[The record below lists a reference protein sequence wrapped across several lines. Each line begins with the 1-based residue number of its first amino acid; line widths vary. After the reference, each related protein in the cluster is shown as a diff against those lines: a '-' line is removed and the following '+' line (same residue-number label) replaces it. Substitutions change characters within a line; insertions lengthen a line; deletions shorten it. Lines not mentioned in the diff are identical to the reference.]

1 MSWRRRYRILVAIV
15 IGIPL
20 LIAIWAAARFIP
32 NRPVT
37 YANIEDHF
45 KYGSTGGWAASGFP
59 YWIWKAMPVVFKDRL
74 PKGTPYHEGREYEA
88 FGMYYEEGKD
98 LPVGVQKGHNMGID
112 RVFVNCAVCH
122 HSTVRVAGETRL
134 YLGMPAARF
143 DLGQF
148 EQFLI
153 DLPVDERFNATYI
166 VPEIERQ
173 AGSLSVIDKYLV
185 YPIAI
190 SLMRDRLLMLRNR
203 FGPMDPKSWGPGRV
217 DTFNSAKALFNY
229 PFHDM
234 ETTSPGE
241 LRGAADFP
249 SIWNQKPREGMQLH
263 WDGNNCRVDERNK
276 SAAFGTGTTPSTID
290 LDAIGRLQ
298 KWLLTRRPDPWPK
311 AEWPIDAAKAARGAV
326 LYKQYCL
333 ACHGWSGASKD
344 HVGERND
351 DFSAPCSVP
360 QDIASKQCEQQGKDV
375 PYGDCVGMVKPLN
388 DGGPSALNT
397 DAYRLN
403 SYTYDL
409 AANQGMLYAGEPY
422 RFRHF
427 RKTFGYANLPLDGI
441 WLRAPYLHNGSV
453 PTLRLLLE
461 PSSPKAATHRPQG
474 FYRGNDNY
482 DPVNVGFV
490 WNVPAG
496 DGRSYFPYDTHV
508 IANGNGGHEGPAYG
522 TDLPKTDKDALV
534 EYLKT
539 F

>member
-1 MSWRRRYRILVAIV
+1 MEREGYWQRRYEVLLAFA

-20 LIAIWAAARFIP
+20 LIAVWAALRFIP
-32 NRPVT
+32 SRAVT
-37 YANIEDHF
+37 YANIDEHF
-45 KYGSTGGWAASGFP
+45 KYGSTGGWASSGFP
-59 YWIWKAMPVVFKDRL
+59 YWIWKALPVVFKDKL
-74 PKGTPYHEGREYEA
+74 PKTGGEGYEA
-88 FGMYYEEGKD
+88 FGMYYEKNADGTKKD

-122 HSTVRVAGETRL
+122 NSTVRVGGETRL
-134 YLGMPAARF
+134 YLGMPAARL

-153 DLPVDERFNATYI
+153 DLPVDERFSAAYI

-173 AGSLSVIDKYLV
+173 AGSLSLLDKYLV
-185 YPIAI
+185 YPLAI
-190 SLMRDRLLMLRNR
+190 GLMRDRLMMLRNR
-203 FGPMDPKSWGPGRV
+203 FGPMDPTSWGPGRV

-234 ETTSPGE
+234 EKTSPDE

-249 SIWNQKPREGMQLH
+249 SIWNQQQREGMQLH

-276 SAAFGTGTTPSTID
+276 SAAFGTGTTPASID

-298 KWLLTRRPDPWPK
+298 KWLLTRQPDAWPK
-311 AEWPIDAAKAARGAV
+311 EEWPIDAAKAARGEV
-326 LYKQYCL
+326 VYKAYCL
-333 ACHGWSGASKD
+333 ACHGTNGK
-344 HVGERND
+344 

-360 QDIASKQCEQQGKDV
+360 QNIASQRCEQQGKDV
-375 PYGDCVGMVKPLN
+375 PYGDCVGTVKPLN
-388 DGGPSALNT
+388 APGDPSPLNT

-422 RFRHF
+422 RFKHF
-427 RKTFGYANLPLDGI
+427 RKTFGYANMPLDGI

-461 PSSPKAATHRPQG
+461 PSSPNAPAHRPRG
-474 FYRGNDNY
+474 FYRGNDNF
-482 DPVNVGFV
+482 DPKQVGFV
-490 WNVPAG
+490 WQVPAG
-496 DGRSYFPYDTHV
+496 DGRIYFLFDTSLK
-508 IANGNGGHEGPAYG
+508 ANGNAGHEGAAFGTTLPAS
-522 TDLPKTDKDALV
+522 DKDALV

>member
-1 MSWRRRYRILVAIV
+1 MEREGYWQRRYEVLLAFA

-20 LIAIWAAARFIP
+20 LIAVWAALRFIP
-32 NRPVT
+32 SRAVT
-37 YANIEDHF
+37 YANIDEHF
-45 KYGSTGGWAASGFP
+45 KYGSTGGWASSGFP
-59 YWIWKAMPVVFKDRL
+59 YWIWKALPVVFKDKL
-74 PKGTPYHEGREYEA
+74 PKTGGEGYEA
-88 FGMYYEEGKD
+88 FGMYYEKNADGTKKD

-122 HSTVRVAGETRL
+122 NSTVRVGGETRL
-134 YLGMPAARF
+134 YLGMPAARL

-153 DLPVDERFNATYI
+153 DLPVDERFSAAYI

-173 AGSLSVIDKYLV
+173 AGSLSLLDKYLV
-185 YPIAI
+185 YPLAI
-190 SLMRDRLLMLRNR
+190 GLMRDRLMMLRNR
-203 FGPMDPKSWGPGRV
+203 FGPMDPTSWGPGRV

-234 ETTSPGE
+234 EKTSPDE

-249 SIWNQKPREGMQLH
+249 SIWNQQQREGMQLH

-276 SAAFGTGTTPSTID
+276 SAAFGTGTTPATID

-298 KWLLTRRPDPWPK
+298 KWLLTKQPNAWPK
-311 AEWPIDAAKAARGAV
+311 EEWPIDAAKAARGEV
-326 LYKQYCL
+326 VYKAYCL
-333 ACHGWSGASKD
+333 ACHGTNGK
-344 HVGERND
+344 

-360 QDIASKQCEQQGKDV
+360 QNIASQRCEQQGKDV
-375 PYGDCVGMVKPLN
+375 PYGDCVGTVKPLN
-388 DGGPSALNT
+388 APGDPSPLNT

-422 RFRHF
+422 RFKHF
-427 RKTFGYANLPLDGI
+427 RKTFGYANMPLDGI

-461 PSSPKAATHRPQG
+461 PSSPNAPAHRPRG
-474 FYRGNDNY
+474 FYRGNDNF
-482 DPVNVGFV
+482 DPKQVGFV
-490 WNVPAG
+490 WQVPAG
-496 DGRSYFPYDTHV
+496 DGRIYFLYDTSLK
-508 IANGNGGHEGPAYG
+508 ANGNAGHEGAAYG
-522 TDLPKTDKDALV
+522 TNLPASDKDALV

>member
-1 MSWRRRYRILVAIV
+1 MERNWRRRYGGLLAMA

-20 LIAIWAAARFIP
+20 LIAVWAALRFIP

-37 YANIEDHF
+37 YANIEEHF
-45 KYGSTGGWAASGFP
+45 KYGSTGGDAASGFP
-59 YWIWKAMPVVFKDRL
+59 YWIWKALPVVFKDKL
-74 PKGTPYHEGREYEA
+74 PHNGGDGYETFGMVFEKNADGTP
-88 FGMYYEEGKD
+88 KD
-98 LPVGVQKGHNMGID
+98 LPVGVQKGRNMGID

-122 HSTVRVAGETRL
+122 HSTVRIAGDTHL

-143 DLGQF
+143 NLGDF
-148 EQFLI
+148 EQFLCDI
-153 DLPVDERFNATYI
+153 AIDERFASGDI

-173 AGSLSVIDKYLV
+173 AGSLSLVDKYIV
-185 YPIAI
+185 YPVAI

-203 FGPMDPKSWGPGRV
+203 FLPMDPKSWGPGRV
-217 DTFNSAKALFNY
+217 DTFNSAKALFNF

-234 ETTSPGE
+234 ELTSPAE

-276 SAAFGTGTTPSTID
+276 SAAFGTGTTPATID
-290 LDAIGRLQ
+290 LDSIKRIEN
-298 KWLLTRRPDPWPK
+298 WLLTKRPD
-311 AEWPIDAAKAARGAV
+311 EWPEKEWPLDAAKKARGEV
-326 LYKQYCL
+326 LYKAYCL
-333 ACHGWSGASKD
+333 NCHGTSGK
-344 HVGERND
+344 
-351 DFSAPCSVP
+351 DFSAPCRVEQS
-360 QDIASKQCEQQGKDV
+360 IAVERCEHQGKDV
-375 PYGDCVGMVKPLN
+375 LYGDCVGTVKPLN
-388 DGGPSALNT
+388 AAGDASPLNT

-403 SYTYDL
+403 SYTYEL
-409 AANQGMLYAGEPY
+409 ATNQGLLYAGEPY
-422 RFRHF
+422 RFKHF
-427 RKTFGYANLPLDGI
+427 RKTYGYANMPLDGI

-461 PSSPKAATHRPQG
+461 PSSPNAPTHRPRG

-496 DGRSYFPYDTHV
+496 DGRRYFPFDTRV
-508 IANGNGGHEGPAYG
+508 MANGNGGHEGTAYG
-522 TDLPKTDKDALV
+522 TTLPAGDKDALV

>member
-1 MSWRRRYRILVAIV
+1 MDDYWRRRYWWLLAIA

-20 LIAIWAAARFIP
+20 LIAIWAALRFLP

-37 YANIEDHF
+37 YVNIEEHF
-45 KYGSTGGWAASGFP
+45 KYGSTGGYAASGFP
-59 YWIWKAMPVVFKDRL
+59 YWIWKALPVVFKDKL
-74 PKGTPYHEGREYEA
+74 PKNGGAGYET
-88 FGMYYEEGKD
+88 FGMVFEKNADGTLKD

-122 HSTVRVAGETRL
+122 HSTVRVGGETHL

-143 DLGQF
+143 NLGDFEVFLCDLA
-148 EQFLI
+148 I
-153 DLPVDERFNATYI
+153 DERFNATNI

-173 AGSLSVIDKYLV
+173 AGSLSLVDKYVV

-203 FGPMDPKSWGPGRV
+203 FLPMDPASWGPGRV
-217 DTFNSAKALFNY
+217 DTFNSAKALFNF

-234 ETTSPGE
+234 EKTSPDE

-249 SIWNQKPREGMQLH
+249 SIWNQKQREGMQLH

-276 SAAFGTGTTPSTID
+276 SAAFGTGTTPATID
-290 LDAIGRLQ
+290 LDAIKRIED
-298 KWLLTRRPDPWPK
+298 WLLTKQPDPWPK
-311 AEWPIDAAKAARGAV
+311 EYWPIDTVKAARGEV
-326 LYKQYCL
+326 LYKTYCL
-333 ACHGWSGASKD
+333 NCHGTNGK
-344 HVGERND
+344 
-351 DFSAPCSVP
+351 DFSAPCRVP
-360 QDIASKQCEQQGKDV
+360 EDIASKRCEQQGKDV
-375 PYGDCVGMVKPLN
+375 PYGDCVGTVKAL
-388 DGGPSALNT
+388 SAAGDPAPLNT

-403 SYTYDL
+403 SYTYEL

-427 RKTFGYANLPLDGI
+427 RKTYGYANMPLDGI

-461 PSSPKAATHRPQG
+461 PSSPKAPAHRPQG

-490 WNVPAG
+490 WQVPAS
-496 DGRSYFPYDTHV
+496 DGRRYFAYDTRLT
-508 IANGNGGHEGPAYG
+508 ANGNGGHEGPAYG
-522 TDLPKTDKDALV
+522 TTLPANDKDALV

>member
-1 MSWRRRYRILVAIV
+1 MEEHWRRRYWGLLAIA

-20 LIAIWAAARFIP
+20 LIAIWAALRFIP

-37 YANIEDHF
+37 YTNIEEHF
-45 KYGSTGGWAASGFP
+45 KYGSTGGYAASGFP
-59 YWIWKAMPVVFKDRL
+59 YWIWKALPVVFKDKL
-74 PKGTPYHEGREYEA
+74 PKNGGDGYET
-88 FGMYYEEGKD
+88 FGMFFEKNADGTKKD

-122 HSTVRVAGETRL
+122 HSTVRVAGETHL

-143 DLGQF
+143 NLGDFEVFLCDLA
-148 EQFLI
+148 
-153 DLPVDERFNATYI
+153 VDERFNATYI

-173 AGSLSVIDKYLV
+173 AGSLSLVDKYIV

-190 SLMRDRLLMLRNR
+190 GLMRDRLLMLRNR
-203 FGPMDPKSWGPGRV
+203 FLPMDPSSWGPGRV
-217 DTFNSAKALFNY
+217 DTFNSAKALFNF

-234 ETTSPGE
+234 EISSPAE

-249 SIWNQKPREGMQLH
+249 SIWNQQQRQGMQLH

-276 SAAFGTGTTPSTID
+276 SAAFGTGTTPATID
-290 LDAIGRLQ
+290 LDSIKRIED
-298 KWLLTRRPDPWPK
+298 WLLTRQPDPWPK
-311 AEWPIDAAKAARGAV
+311 EYWPIDSAKAARGEI
-326 LYKQYCL
+326 LYKTYCL
-333 ACHGWSGASKD
+333 NCHGSSGK
-344 HVGERND
+344 
-351 DFSAPCSVP
+351 DFSAPCRIP
-360 QDIASKQCEQQGKDV
+360 QDVAVMRCEQQGKDV
-375 PYGDCVGMVKPLN
+375 PYGDCVGTVKPLN
-388 DGGPSALNT
+388 APGDPKPLNT

-403 SYTYDL
+403 SYTYEL
-409 AANQGMLYAGEPY
+409 AANQGMLYAGETY
-422 RFRHF
+422 RFKHF
-427 RKTFGYANLPLDGI
+427 RKTYGYANMPLDGI

-453 PTLRLLLE
+453 PTLRLLFE
-461 PSSPKAATHRPQG
+461 PSSPKAPTHRPQG

-490 WNVPAG
+490 WNVPAS
-496 DGRSYFPYDTHV
+496 DGRRYFPYDTRL

-522 TDLPKTDKDALV
+522 TTLPAADKDALV

>member
-1 MSWRRRYRILVAIV
+1 MEPEEDWRQRYQVLLAFA

-20 LIAIWAAARFIP
+20 LIAVWAALRFIP
-32 NRPVT
+32 SRAVT
-37 YANIEDHF
+37 YAKIDEHF
-45 KYGSTGGWAASGFP
+45 KYGSTGGWASSGFP
-59 YWIWKAMPVVFKDRL
+59 YWIWKALPVVFKDKL
-74 PKGTPYHEGREYEA
+74 PKNGGAGYES
-88 FGMYYEEGKD
+88 FGMYYEKNADGTKKD

-122 HSTVRVAGETRL
+122 NSTVRVGGETRL
-134 YLGMPAARF
+134 YLGMPAARL

-153 DLPVDERFNATYI
+153 DLPVDERFSAAAI

-173 AGSLSVIDKYLV
+173 AGSLSLLDKYVV
-185 YPIAI
+185 YPLAI
-190 SLMRDRLLMLRNR
+190 GLMRDRLMMLRNR
-203 FGPMDPKSWGPGRV
+203 FGPMDPTSWGPGRV

-229 PFHDM
+229 PFHSMDQA
-234 ETTSPGE
+234 E

-249 SIWNQKPREGMQLH
+249 SIWNQKQREGMQLH

-276 SAAFGTGTTPSTID
+276 SAAFGTGTTPATID
-290 LDAIGRLQ
+290 LAAIKRLED
-298 KWLLTRRPDPWPK
+298 WLLTKEPDPWPK
-311 AEWPIDAAKAARGAV
+311 AEWPIDAAKAARGQA
-326 LYKQYCL
+326 LYQTYCL
-333 ACHGWSGASKD
+333 ACHGTNGK
-344 HVGERND
+344 
-351 DFSAPCSVP
+351 DFSAPCRVP
-360 QDIASKQCEQQGKDV
+360 QDVAYKQCEQQGKDV
-375 PYGDCVGMVKPLN
+375 PYGDCVGTVKALN

-422 RFRHF
+422 RFKHF
-427 RKTFGYANLPLDGI
+427 RKTFGYANMPLDGI

-461 PSSPKAATHRPQG
+461 PAANRPPV

-490 WNVPAG
+490 WNVPAS
-496 DGRSYFPYDTHV
+496 DGRRYFAYDTRL

-522 TDLPKTDKDALV
+522 TTLPPNDKDALV

>member
-1 MSWRRRYRILVAIV
+1 MSWRRRYWILLAIV

-20 LIAIWAAARFIP
+20 LIAVWAALRFIP
-32 NRPVT
+32 SRAVT
-37 YANIEDHF
+37 YANIEEHF

-59 YWIWKAMPVVFKDRL
+59 YWIWKALPVVFKDKL
-74 PKGTPYHEGREYEA
+74 PKNGGGGYES
-88 FGMYYEEGKD
+88 FGMYYEKNADGTKKD

-122 HSTVRVAGETRL
+122 NSTVRVGSETRL
-134 YLGMPAARF
+134 YLGMPAARL

-153 DLPVDERFNATYI
+153 DLPVDERFSAAYI

-173 AGSLSVIDKYLV
+173 AGSLSLVDKYVV

-190 SLMRDRLLMLRNR
+190 GLMRDRLMMLRNR
-203 FGPMDPKSWGPGRV
+203 FGPMEPASWGPGRV

-234 ETTSPGE
+234 EKTSPAE

-249 SIWNQKPREGMQLH
+249 SIWNQKQREGMQLH

-276 SAAFGTGTTPSTID
+276 SAAFGTGTTPATID
-290 LDAIGRLQ
+290 LAAIGRLE
-298 KWLLTRRPDPWPK
+298 KWLLTREPDPWPK
-311 AEWPIDAAKAARGAV
+311 ADWPIDGAKAARGQV
-326 LYKQYCL
+326 LYKSYCL
-333 ACHGWSGASKD
+333 ACHGTNGKD
-344 HVGERND
+344 
-351 DFSAPCSVP
+351 FTAPAPCDIKTPDHRCSDLP
-360 QDIASKQCEQQGKDV
+360 QYVSKDV
-375 PYGDCVGMVKPLN
+375 PYGDCVGMVKRLN
-388 DGGPSALNT
+388 EPGDLKPLNT
-397 DAYRLN
+397 DPSRLN

-409 AANQGMLYAGEPY
+409 AVNQGMLYAGEPY
-422 RFRHF
+422 RFSHF
-427 RKTFGYANLPLDGI
+427 RKTFGYANMPLDGI

-461 PSSPKAATHRPQG
+461 PAANRPPA

-482 DPVNVGFV
+482 DPVNMGFV
-490 WNVPAG
+490 WNAPAS
-496 DGRSYFPYDTHV
+496 DGRIYFRYDTSLV
-508 IANGNGGHEGPAYG
+508 ANHNSGHEGEAYG
-522 TDLPKTDKDALV
+522 TTLPPNDKDALV

>member
-1 MSWRRRYRILVAIV
+1 MQWRRRYWVLLAIV

-20 LIAIWAAARFIP
+20 LIAIWAALRFLP

-37 YANIEDHF
+37 YANIEEHF
-45 KYGSTGGWAASGFP
+45 KYGSTGGYAASGFP
-59 YWIWKAMPVVFKDRL
+59 YWIWKALPVVFKDKL
-74 PKGTPYHEGREYEA
+74 PKDGGEGYET
-88 FGMYYEEGKD
+88 FGMYFEKNADGTPKD
-98 LPVGVQKGHNMGID
+98 LPVGVQKGRNMGID

-143 DLGQF
+143 NLGNF

-173 AGSLSVIDKYLV
+173 AGSLSLIDKYLV

-203 FGPMDPKSWGPGRV
+203 FLPMEPKSWGPGRV

-234 ETTSPGE
+234 ELTSPAE

-249 SIWNQKPREGMQLH
+249 SIWNQKQREGMQLH

-276 SAAFGTGTTPSTID
+276 SAAFGTGTTPATID
-290 LDAIGRLQ
+290 LDAIGRLE
-298 KWLLTRRPDPWPK
+298 KWLLTKQPDPWPK
-311 AEWPIDAAKAARGAV
+311 EWPIDQAKAARGQEV
-326 LYKQYCL
+326 YKTYCL
-333 ACHGWSGASKD
+333 NCHGTNGK
-344 HVGERND
+344 
-351 DFSAPCSVP
+351 DFSAPCR
-360 QDIASKQCEQQGKDV
+360 IAQGIAIDQCEHQSKDV
-375 PYGDCVGMVKPLN
+375 PYGDCVGQVTPIEKV
-388 DGGPSALNT
+388 AT

-422 RFRHF
+422 RFKHF
-427 RKTFGYANLPLDGI
+427 RKTYGYANMPLDGI

-461 PSSPKAATHRPQG
+461 PAANRPPV
-474 FYRGNDNY
+474 FFRGNDNY
-482 DPVNVGFV
+482 DPVNAGFI
-490 WNVPAG
+490 WQVPAS
-496 DGRSYFPYDTHV
+496 DGRKYFAFDTRAV
-508 IANGNGGHEGPAYG
+508 ANGNQGHEGPAYG
-522 TDLPKTDKDALV
+522 TLLPPADKDAIV